1 MPQSTI
7 AVSQMPLL
15 PIGLSSTN
23 NANAKGAMIP
33 NGVREEGRGL
43 EEVLREK
50 MVAG

>member
-1 MPQSTI
+1 MACAEVPNAS
-7 AVSQMPLL
+7 
-15 PIGLSSTN
+15 N